1 MNEKQSKIKTFDISI
16 PTKASL
22 SLLRKLHLKILIKES
37 RKGDE
42 R

>member
-22 SLLRKLHLKILIKES
+22 SLLRKLHLNINQGK
-37 RKGDE
+37 
-42 R
+42 